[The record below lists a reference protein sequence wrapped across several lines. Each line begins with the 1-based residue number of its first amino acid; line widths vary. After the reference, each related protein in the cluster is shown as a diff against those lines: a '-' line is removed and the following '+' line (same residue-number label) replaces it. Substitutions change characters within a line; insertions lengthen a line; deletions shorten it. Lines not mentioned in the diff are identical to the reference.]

1 MITTCGLVVKS
12 CDLYLICHPTGAPRN
27 SGWDIPKG
35 VMEEGESELEAA
47 YRETKEETGL
57 HLLDIEGDLSLLGR
71 FKYYGRS
78 KELVAFL
85 LESEQDLIE
94 EKLQC
99 LSYIQ
104 DGIFKGRPEHDD
116 FAWVSLQD
124 AILMTHKTVSK
135 VFKKV
140 AEYS

>member
-12 CDLYLICHPTGAPRN
+12 SDLYLICHPYG
-27 SGWDIPKG
+27 GKKWDIPKG
-35 VMEEGESELEAA
+35 VMEDGESELETA

-57 HLLDIEGDLSLLGR
+57 NLLEVEGDLSLLGK

-85 LESEQDLIE
+85 LESERNLTLEI
-94 EKLQC
+94 LQC
-99 LSYIQ
+99 MSFIY
-104 DGIFKGRPEHDD
+104 KGNLKGKPEHDD
-116 FAWVSLQD
+116 FAWVPLED

>member
-1 MITTCGLVVKS
+1 MKSISCGLVIKS
-12 CDLYLICHPTGAPRN
+12 NDLFLICHPYNGKQ
-27 SGWDIPKG
+27 WDIPKG
-35 VMEEGESELEAA
+35 NLEKNESELEAA

-57 HLLDIEGDLSLLGR
+57 DLVSTEGDLSILGR
-71 FKYYGRS
+71 FKYYGKP

-85 LESEQDLIE
+85 LESETDLT
-94 EKLQC
+94 KYPLQC
-99 LSYIQ
+99 LSFI
-104 DGIFKGRPEHDD
+104 DSGPLKGKPEHDR
-116 FAWVSLQD
+116 FAWVPLDQ